1 MPLDQNSLALTR
13 SLSDVSAIAA
23 AMPNYD
29 WRQLLIIG
37 NGFDLQCG
45 LPSKFSD
52 FFEVRR
58 RKLERCQM
66 YAGSRS
72 AYIWANEVENSGLTV
87 WDVILENG
95 VAEYWFNIEA
105 AIQEWI
111 TPSGPNKKSQKIA
124 IIENYIKD
132 FVRNDKP
139 SRVPEDKDGAVF
151 IVALYLFCKYDLSD
165 FDGLNTAELYRC
177 FEMELHLLEADFA
190 SYLKKA
196 VDDSTHY
203 QDNAC
208 SLLDKLLSVERV
220 NPQEWD
226 IFESVLSFN
235 YTIPERASVDS
246 REQLSYVNVHGR
258 LADSSETD
266 IIIGID
272 AADCWGSAM
281 AMPFTKTF
289 RVMGIG
295 APYLDEVLHIPTGGK
310 YDTTMDLL
318 KFYGHSLAS
327 ADYSYFQSIF
337 DSINLYSGSTRLIF
351 FYHEHDDVNKEVE
364 RINTMVRVMELLTTY
379 GKTLDN
385 QDHGK
390 NLVHKLLLEGRLSV
404 QYLDLN
410 DAASL

>member
-1 MPLDQNSLALTR
+1 MSLGQNSHALTNMFP
-13 SLSDVSAIAA
+13 DVSALAT

-45 LPSKFSD
+45 LPSKFAD
-52 FFEVRR
+52 FFESRR
-58 RKLERCQM
+58 QILERCQV
-66 YAGSRS
+66 YVGSRS
-72 AYIWANEVENSGLTV
+72 VYSWASAVGNSGLTV

-95 VAEYWFNIEA
+95 VTEYWFNIEA

-132 FVRNDKP
+132 FARNGKS
-139 SRVPEDKDGAVF
+139 SRVPEDKDGAAF
-151 IVALYLFCKYDLSD
+151 IVASYLFCKYDLSD
-165 FDGLNTAELYRC
+165 SEGLNAAELYRC
-177 FEMELHLLEADFA
+177 FEIELHLFEADFA
-190 SYLKKA
+190 SYLKNA
-196 VDDSTHY
+196 VDDSMHY
-203 QDNAC
+203 QDSAC
-208 SLLDKLLSVERV
+208 SLLDKLLSIERV
-220 NPQEWD
+220 DPQEWH

-235 YTIPERASVDS
+235 YTIPERVSVDS
-246 REQLSYVNVHGR
+246 REQFSYVNVHGR

-266 IIIGID
+266 IIMGID

-289 RVMGIG
+289 RLMGIG
-295 APYLDEVLHIPTGGK
+295 APYPDEVLHIPTGGK

-318 KFYGHSLAS
+318 KFFGHSLAS

-337 DSINLYSGSTRLIF
+337 DSVNLYSGNTRLIF
-351 FYHEHDDVNKEVE
+351 FYHEHDGVNKEVE
-364 RINTMVRVMELLTTY
+364 RINTMVRVTELLTTY

-404 QYLDLN
+404 QYLDLS
-410 DAASL
+410 DTASF